1 MALSIE
7 KQLRLRDLEQAK
19 LITKARAGNLLAYT
33 KLTFPAYEI
42 NWHHQT
48 TAQHLN
54 RFIRGE
60 IRRLMIFEPPRYG
73 KTELSSR
80 RLPALIHGLYPN
92 DEILAASYNSDLAA
106 DNTIDVQRI
115 MDTPPHRMIFPHSQI
130 TPEGTISKYAR
141 NSNEHELIPYKDLK
155 TGELQRP
162 AGSYRS
168 AGVGGSFTGRGGK
181 WVLIDDPIKNR
192 EAADSQTFRD
202 MLWDFYTSTIRTRL
216 EGDAGILLTMTRW
229 HNDDLAGRLL
239 NLAKSDP
246 NADQWVVLTLP
257 AIKET
262 DDAEY
267 DPREIGDPLWPGKFS
282 LESLIATKASIGSRD
297 WSALYRQTPNIEGG
311 NIIRSEWIKYYGG
324 RNQPQ
329 KPKRFDQLIQS
340 WDFATKDKQK
350 SDYAVGQVWGRVA
363 ANYYLIHQ
371 VRGKWP
377 FPTAC
382 RQLVMVTRDYPNSTK
397 KLVEGKANG
406 PAVVQTLKNT
416 IPGLVEVEPT
426 GDKVARLN
434 AVSPL
439 YESGNVW
446 YPDPEIAPWI
456 VDHVSELCDFPRVVN
471 DDQVDTASQALNFLR
486 MATPLQMPVAGHGS
500 GVIF

>member
-7 KQLRLRDLEQAK
+7 QQLRLRQLERDE
-19 LITKARAGNLLAYT
+19 LIRKARAGNLLAYT

-42 NWHHQT
+42 NWHHRV
-48 TAQHLN
+48 TAQYLN
-54 RFIRGE
+54 KFIRRE
-60 IRRLMIFEPPRYG
+60 IRRLIIMEPPRYG
-73 KTELSSR
+73 KTELTSR
-80 RLPALIHGLYPN
+80 RLPALIHGVYSD
-92 DEILAASYNSDLAA
+92 DEILAASYNSDLAS

-115 MDTPPHRMIFPHSQI
+115 MDTAPHRMIFPNSQI

-141 NSNEHELIPYKDLK
+141 NSNEHELLPYKDMG
-155 TGELQRP
+155 TGELLRP

-181 WVLIDDPIKNR
+181 WILIDDPIKNR

-202 MLWDFYTSTIRTRL
+202 QLWDFWTSTLRTRL
-216 EGDAGILLTMTRW
+216 EGEGSVLLTLTRW

-239 NLAKSDP
+239 ALAKSNPD
-246 NADQWVVLTLP
+246 ADQWVTLILP
-257 AIKET
+257 AIKEHN
-262 DDAEY
+262 DDDY
-267 DPREIGDPLWPGKFS
+267 DPREIGEALWPNKFS
-282 LESLIATKASIGSRD
+282 LASLLATKASIGSRD
-297 WSALYRQTPNIEGG
+297 WSSLYRQTPNSEGG
-311 NIIRSEWIKYYGG
+311 NIIQSSWIKYYGG
-324 RNQPQ
+324 RNQP
-329 KPKRFDQLIQS
+329 PRPRRFDQLIQS

-363 ANYYLIHQ
+363 ANYYLLAQ
-371 VRGKWP
+371 VRGRWP

-382 RQLVMVTRDYPNSTK
+382 KEVVKLSREFPNSGK
-397 KLVEGKANG
+397 KLVEAKANG
-406 PAVVQTLKNT
+406 PAVIQTLKST
-416 IPGLVEVEPT
+416 IPGLVEVEPS

-434 AVSPL
+434 AVAPF

-486 MATPLQMPVAGHGS
+486 SATPLQMPVAGHGS